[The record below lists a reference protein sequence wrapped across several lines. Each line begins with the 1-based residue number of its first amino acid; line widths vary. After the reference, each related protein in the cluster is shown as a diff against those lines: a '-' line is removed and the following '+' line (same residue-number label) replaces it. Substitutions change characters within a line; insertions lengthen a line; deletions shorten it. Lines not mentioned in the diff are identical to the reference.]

1 MSSSKYNNMMSLNS
15 DVVKDVMDITKQIEE
30 EQKNIEPDTE
40 KITRLLYKQLIRGME
55 LNTGYGRNYYK
66 PY

>member
-1 MSSSKYNNMMSLNS
+1 MSSSKYNNMMNLNS
-15 DVVKDVMDITKQIEE
+15 DVIKDLIDINKEIEN
-30 EQKNIEPDTE
+30 EQENNEPDSE
-40 KITRLLYKQLIRGME
+40 KITKLLYKQLIRGME

>member
-15 DVVKDVMDITKQIEE
+15 DVVKDVIDITKQIEE
-30 EQKNIEPDTE
+30 EQNNNEPDNE
-40 KITRLLYKQLIRGME
+40 KITRLMFKQLIRGME
-55 LNTGYGRNYYK
+55 LNTGYRRNYK

>member
-1 MSSSKYNNMMSLNS
+1 MSSSKYNNMMNLNS
-15 DVVKDVMDITKQIEE
+15 DVIKDLIDISKEIEN
-30 EQKNIEPDTE
+30 EQENNEPDSE
-40 KITRLLYKQLIRGME
+40 KITKLLYKQLIRGME

>member
-1 MSSSKYNNMMSLNS
+1 MSGSRYNNIMSLNS

-30 EQKNIEPDTE
+30 EQKNIEPDAE

>member
-1 MSSSKYNNMMSLNS
+1 MLN
-15 DVVKDVMDITKQIEE
+15 KLLLRLQQIEE
-30 EQKNIEPDTE
+30 EQNNNEPDNE
-40 KITRLLYKQLIRGME
+40 KITRLMFKQLIRGME

>member
-1 MSSSKYNNMMSLNS
+1 MSSSRYNNMMSLNS

-30 EQKNIEPDTE
+30 EQKNIEPDAE